1 MRVGNGLS
9 ESFPQAVIGP
19 LVLVRQASSDQLGS
33 GSILEGLVTAKRL
46 TDTAALD
53 RRKDAWAEA
62 YRSTPRGQPVRTAR
76 TFSGLGDIFQLE
88 GARRLC
94 GRRSERSHDRK
105 VHGLENAGAVCHRE
119 VEIIGG
125 AP

>member
-9 ESFPQAVIGP
+9 ESPPQAVIGP

-62 YRSTPRGQPVRTAR
+62 YRSMPHGQPVELHGHSAVSMT
-76 TFSGLGDIFQLE
+76 S
-88 GARRLC
+88 
-94 GRRSERSHDRK
+94 SSWKERG
-105 VHGLENAGAVCHRE
+105 VCAAGAANVRTTGKSMVWKTRARCATVRWK
-119 VEIIGG
+119 
-125 AP
+125 